1 MENDLKY
8 RVVGYTLEYIYG
20 GGYYKIENL
29 PDPENNQIL
38 DLYIIIEDV
47 RKHDDIYYLKE
58 LYGVTNDIIE
68 ARRPTI

>member
-1 MENDLKY
+1 MVNDFKEK
-8 RVVGYTLEYIYG
+8 VIGYTLEYIYG

-38 DLYIIIEDV
+38 DIYIIIEDV
-47 RKHDDIYYLKE
+47 KKHDDIYYLKE
-58 LYGVTNDIIE
+58 LYSGTHEVIE